1 MAARLVSEGPLKYEN
16 GHNSSIFEARS
27 QTLASVDIFRA
38 VRNTLEWLLCKS
50 NTTLAYNS
58 KMAARLVSEGPLKY
72 ENGHNS
78 SIFEARSQ
86 TLTSVDIF
94 HAMRN
99 TLEWL
104 LCESNTTLAYNSNMA
119 AR

>member
-1 MAARLVSEGPLKYEN
+1 MRNTLEWLLYESTTILAYNSNMAARLVSEGPLKYEN

-58 KMAARLVSEGPLKY
+58 KIAARLDFQGPLKY
-72 ENGHNS
+72 ENRLNS
-78 SIFEARSQ
+78 SIFD
-86 TLTSVDIF
+86 T
-94 HAMRN
+94 
-99 TLEWL
+99 
-104 LCESNTTLAYNSNMA
+104 
-119 AR
+119 

>member
-1 MAARLVSEGPLKYEN
+1 MKYEN
-16 GHNSSIFEARS
+16 G
-27 QTLASVDIFRA
+27 L
-38 VRNTLEWLLCKS
+38 
-50 NTTLAYNS
+50 
-58 KMAARLVSEGPLKY
+58 
-72 ENGHNS
+72 NS

-104 LCESNTTLAYNSNMA
+104 LCESNTILAYNSNMA
-119 AR
+119 ARLVSEGPLKYENGHNSSIFEARSQNLTSVDIFHAMRNTLEWLLCESTTILAYNSNMAAR